1 MSAALTLRMVGL
13 IAVAASAF
21 AQESEEPKVTFGIT
35 VVIPSALQGRIYNI
49 RKGTKKL
56 PNFRRMKPVGTIYTT
71 SLNIPPQD
79 FERGFPGVTKRF
91 EWFAIDYNGRFWV
104 DKEGDYG
111 FSLIA
116 DDGANLYIDQEL
128 VIDNDGQHP
137 PKEMVGAVPL
147 SRGVHEI
154 RVSYFQGPRFHVALV
169 LKMAAPGGQLRIF
182 NTDEMKPP
190 PSP

>member
-1 MSAALTLRMVGL
+1 MATALALL
-13 IAVAASAF
+13 
-21 AQESEEPKVTFGIT
+21 AQESQEPKVTFGIT

-49 RKGTKKL
+49 RHNTKKL
-56 PNFRRMKPVGTIYTT
+56 PNFRKMKPVGVIYTT

-79 FERGFPGVTKRF
+79 FQQGFPGVTTRF
-91 EWFAIDYNGRFWV
+91 EWFAIDYNGRFWAE
-104 DKEGDYG
+104 KEGDYG
-111 FSLIA
+111 FSLNS
-116 DDGANLYIDQEL
+116 DDGANLYIDGEL

-137 PKEMVGAVPL
+137 PRERVGAVHL

-154 RVSYFQGPRFHVALV
+154 RVPYFQGPRYHVALV
-169 LKMAAPGGQLRIF
+169 LKMAPPGEELRIF